1 MIRKRNFKRHNVTLV
16 RQIAGD
22 DLEYRLA
29 HGIVTPPS
37 SYKDTFDV
45 YPESKGINSW
55 VEFTTND
62 LNLTVDSGL
71 TSNWHIMWNSAPHI
85 ILQNKGYVRFGK
97 DSYNQY
103 IGYYNTT
110 STLQPFASTPVE
122 LDWDEIT
129 SFQDAI
135 NSVENVLD
143 LVIKPVI

>member
-1 MIRKRNFKRHNVTLV
+1 MIRKRSFKRHNVTLV
-16 RQIAGD
+16 RQGTD
-22 DLEYRLA
+22 GLQYRLA

-37 SYKDTFDV
+37 SYKDTYDV
-45 YPESKGINSW
+45 DPAGTGINSW

-71 TSNWHIMWNSAPHI
+71 TARWHIMWNNAPHR

-110 STLQPFASTPVE
+110 STPQSFDSTPIE

-143 LVIKPVI
+143 LVIEPVIE